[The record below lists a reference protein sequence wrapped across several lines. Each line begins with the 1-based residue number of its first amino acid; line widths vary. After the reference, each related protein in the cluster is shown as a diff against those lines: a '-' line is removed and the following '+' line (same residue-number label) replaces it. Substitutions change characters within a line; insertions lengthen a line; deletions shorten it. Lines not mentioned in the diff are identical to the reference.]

1 MRLFGMAASPSR
13 RLPAILSVYLVISI
27 ALTLPHN
34 TGAQNKAPDKKG
46 KDPVYLRSYLDSL
59 YVMLQDFAEKGRIH
73 FLFDVVFYVPPAHS
87 RWLMLTYLCK
97 S

>member
-46 KDPVYLRSYLDSL
+46 KDSPSCDI
-59 YVMLQDFAEKGRIH
+59 DIFFALSNATG
-73 FLFDVVFYVPPAHS
+73 YS
-87 RWLMLTYLCK
+87 
-97 S
+97 